1 MVCLFVHLKTGES
14 VHLCSPLGFHK
25 TETFNSYQ
33 HIHTFAGII
42 PQLFSRLNHPEQY
55 VRQSVSELLCRVAMD
70 APHLIV
76 YPAVVGC
83 SGTSLD
89 VKIVNRG
96 GKEYFCLCKNYGE
109 Y

>member
-1 MVCLFVHLKTGES
+1 
-14 VHLCSPLGFHK
+14 
-25 TETFNSYQ
+25 
-33 HIHTFAGII
+33 
-42 PQLFSRLNHPEQY
+42 
-55 VRQSVSELLCRVAMD
+55 MD

-96 GKEYFCLCKNYGE
+96 GKEYIFASVKTMVNNNG
-109 Y
+109 